1 VKRSPQPSP
10 ASGRGSGS
18 VPSPRLRGEGQGEG
32 LWRWWILVFT
42 SIALFG
48 NYYVYDSIAPVADL
62 LQRQLD
68 FSDTQLGTLNAIYSL
83 PNIVMVLIGGV
94 LVDRYGAGSVTFWTA
109 VICLA
114 GAVAT
119 ALGSEFWLMA
129 TGRLLFGL
137 GAETMIV
144 ATLAAIGQWFAGR
157 TVGLAMGL
165 SVSVARA
172 GSYAADL
179 SPTFAASLYE
189 QGWQPPL
196 GFAAAVA
203 ALGLAGAAVYWII
216 DQRASRARTIV
227 PAAASERFAWSDV
240 WRFDRSYWYLL
251 ALCVLF
257 YSVIFPFRS
266 TFAIKYFQHA
276 HDLPLDAASLM
287 NSYVFFAAIFATPA
301 FGWMVDRFGRRALF
315 MMFGSLLLMLSF
327 VTLAMTPWDLSVS
340 TALIG
345 ISFSLVPA
353 VLWPAVS
360 MLVEQRRLG
369 TAFGLM
375 TMLQNIGLT
384 VCNVAVGWL
393 NDANHAGADNP
404 DGYLPMLVFFGVLSF
419 LALTFAWLLRRQEV
433 SQAGHGLERAIR
445 T

>member
-1 VKRSPQPSP
+1 MK
-10 ASGRGSGS
+10 AA
-18 VPSPRLRGEGQGEG
+18 
-32 LWRWWILVFT
+32 RWWILVFT

-62 LQRQLD
+62 LQRQLG

-94 LVDRYGAGSVTFWTA
+94 LVDRYGAARVTFGTA
-109 VICLA
+109 VICLL
-114 GAVAT
+114 GAVTT
-119 ALGSEFWLMA
+119 AIGSDFWLMA

-144 ATLAAIGQWFAGR
+144 ATLAALGQWFAGR

-179 SPTFAASLYE
+179 SPTFAGSLYE

-196 GFAAAVA
+196 WLAAAAAAVA
-203 ALGLAGAAVYWII
+203 LAGAAAYWIV
-216 DQRASRARTIV
+216 DQRARRALDAT
-227 PAAASERFAWSDV
+227 PATASERIVWSDV

-276 HDLPLDAASLM
+276 HALPLDAASLM
-287 NSYVFFAAIFATPA
+287 NSYVFFAAIFATPV
-301 FGWMVDRFGRRALF
+301 FGWLADRFGRRALL
-315 MMFGSLLLMLSF
+315 MMLGSLLLTLSF
-327 VTLAMTPWDLSVS
+327 VALTTTTWDLWVS

-345 ISFSLVPA
+345 VSFSLIPA

-375 TMLQNIGLT
+375 TMLQNVGLT

-393 NDANHAGADNP
+393 NDAFQAGAANP
-404 DGYLPMLVFFGVLSF
+404 DGYVPMLTFFGALSLLGF
-419 LALTFAWLLRRQEV
+419 LFAWQLRRREIGAA
-433 SQAGHGLERAIR
+433 SHGLERGAGL
-445 T
+445 